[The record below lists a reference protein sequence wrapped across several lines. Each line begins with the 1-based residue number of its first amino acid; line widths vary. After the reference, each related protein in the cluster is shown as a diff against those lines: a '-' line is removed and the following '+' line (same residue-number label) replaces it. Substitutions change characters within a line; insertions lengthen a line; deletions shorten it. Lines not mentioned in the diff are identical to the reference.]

1 MFEQIVVPPGG
12 PVQTEQ
18 ALPVATRLARVS
30 GGTVSH
36 TGAGC
41 EHS

>member
-1 MFEQIVVPPGG
+1 MFEQIVVPLDWPM
-12 PVQTEQ
+12 QAEQ
-18 ALPVATRLARVS
+18 ALPVAARLARVS